1 MSFIYIYIY
10 YIPPTSKT
18 KVVPLPTTYTVQPDY
33 RKRMHISEEVEWMI
47 GLVHSYHCVIIT
59 SPDHP
64 VNQPVFSVQTH
75 SRRRGRVRTRF
86 LTFHCS
92 YCFPAPARG
101 QKPTHTDW
109 LSIAGKE
116 ENNAFN
122 LHSYLS
128 HGLACLCL
136 LAIQGFTINPQAS
149 NHLSVNRL
157 RNNTQ
162 NGPMPVNCD

>member
-1 MSFIYIYIY
+1 MKLCEPYCITHTAFVKVLCCLLHILYHLITERGFTHLKRLNEWLYLFIHIIVWSS
-10 YIPPTSKT
+10 PP
-18 KVVPLPTTYTVQPDY
+18 PILP
-33 RKRMHISEEVEWMI
+33 SA
-47 GLVHSYHCVIIT
+47 
-59 SPDHP
+59 
-64 VNQPVFSVQTH
+64 FSWTDLG
-75 SRRRGRVRTRF
+75 RPRGRVRTHF
-86 LTFHCS
+86 LIFLCC
-92 YCFPAPARG
+92 YCFPAPAWG